1 MTGTEQSTS
10 APAVSGMGRAR
21 AANGLAARYL
31 LRSTRGN
38 LKTGREKRGSRMR
51 TIICGVDRSPGA
63 RVALRVAAGLATELD
78 ARLVAVHVLDRVA
91 DIEASAERTAA
102 NLLYDEIPDI
112 AAEARGE
119 VGDVAERLAT
129 VARDEDA
136 MMIMLGARSR
146 GRSRSFLRARCAGEL
161 GELTSAPVLVAPS
174 QLAAM
179 PTTPNTATIRGGPR

>member
-1 MTGTEQSTS
+1 
-10 APAVSGMGRAR
+10 
-21 AANGLAARYL
+21 
-31 LRSTRGN
+31 
-38 LKTGREKRGSRMR
+38 MR

-102 NLLYDEIPDI
+102 NLLYDEIPDK

-119 VGDVAERLAT
+119 VGDVAERLAA

-136 MMIMLGARSR
+136 MMIVLGPQ
-146 GRSRSFLRARCAGEL
+146 GRCAGEL

>member
-1 MTGTEQSTS
+1 LRRRSL
-10 APAVSGMGRAR
+10 AR
-21 AANGLAARYL
+21 R
-31 LRSTRGN
+31 
-38 LKTGREKRGSRMR
+38 
-51 TIICGVDRSPGA
+51 

-91 DIEASAERTAA
+91 EIEASAERTAA
-102 NLLYDEIPDI
+102 NLLYDEIPDK

-119 VGDVAERLAT
+119 VGDVAERLAA

-136 MMIMLGARSR
+136 MMIVLGPQ
-146 GRSRSFLRARCAGEL
+146 GRCAGEL

>member
-1 MTGTEQSTS
+1 
-10 APAVSGMGRAR
+10 
-21 AANGLAARYL
+21 
-31 LRSTRGN
+31 
-38 LKTGREKRGSRMR
+38 MR

-78 ARLVAVHVLDRVA
+78 ARLVAVHVLDRIA

-102 NLLYDEIPDI
+102 KLLYDEIPDI

-119 VGDVAERLAT
+119 VGDVAERLAA

-136 MMIMLGARSR
+136 MMIVLGARSR

-161 GELTSAPVLVAPS
+161 GELTSAPVLVAPL
-174 QLAAM
+174 QLAVM
-179 PTTPNTATIRGGPR
+179 STTPNRATIRGGPR

>member
-1 MTGTEQSTS
+1 
-10 APAVSGMGRAR
+10 
-21 AANGLAARYL
+21 
-31 LRSTRGN
+31 
-38 LKTGREKRGSRMR
+38 MR

-102 NLLYDEIPDI
+102 SLLYDEIPDI
-112 AAEARGE
+112 AAEVRGE
-119 VGDVAERLAT
+119 VGDVAERLAA
-129 VARDEDA
+129 VAREEDA
-136 MMIMLGARSR
+136 MMIVLGARSR

-161 GELTSAPVLVAPS
+161 SELTSAPVLVAPL

-179 PTTPNTATIRGGPR
+179 PTTPSNTATIRGGPR